1 MEIILAKIKK
11 LKISKNNNIR
21 HYIKIILII
30 IFCLLLIIQILNPK
44 KKANVLLEKPNFN
57 ASSLNPSITNL
68 YINNTKIIKYKG
80 KNMPISD
87 IINSYAYSL
96 PNKYEKEIIKEIKIL
111 NNLLKL
117 DELPDTQKE
126 ISKIKA
132 KILKQISKRA
142 KKRLTNLDIVFI
154 PRKGGYGNTLI
165 ELNNII
171 FYCEILGCKEIILNR
186 NNSRSHWHFKNTILF
201 KKTNLTIKIGDKAD
215 CSANNT
221 VCNLSCIYFSP
232 VVVRT
237 KIRIDV
243 IKNEIIN
250 NLPKI
255 KTEPH
260 DLYIHIRS
268 GKIFGKSFIHSSYGQ
283 PTLCFYEKI
292 INDYKFNKI
301 YIIAQNKANIIIKK
315 LTNKYQNIFY
325 KKNLLDEDIAS
336 LVYAYNIVG
345 SISSFFVMNIK
356 LNNNLKNLWEYDLYR
371 LKEKF
376 LHLHYHFFKF
386 PNKFNIYTMMASE
399 NYRKE
404 MYYWEKS

>member
-1 MEIILAKIKK
+1 M
-11 LKISKNNNIR
+11 
-21 HYIKIILII
+21 
-30 IFCLLLIIQILNPK
+30 
-44 KKANVLLEKPNFN
+44 
-57 ASSLNPSITNL
+57 
-68 YINNTKIIKYKG
+68 
-80 KNMPISD
+80 
-87 IINSYAYSL
+87 
-96 PNKYEKEIIKEIKIL
+96 
-111 NNLLKL
+111 
-117 DELPDTQKE
+117 
-126 ISKIKA
+126 
-132 KILKQISKRA
+132 
-142 KKRLTNLDIVFI
+142 
-154 PRKGGYGNTLI
+154 
-165 ELNNII
+165 NNII

-186 NNSRSHWHFKNTILF
+186 NISRSHWHFKNTIF
-201 KKTNLTIKIGDKAD
+201 SKKTNLTIRIGDNVD

-221 VCNLSCIYFSP
+221 VCNLSRIYISP

-255 KTEPH
+255 KTDPH

-268 GKIFGKSFIHSSYGQ
+268 GKIFGNSFIHSSYGQ
-283 PTLCFYEKI
+283 PPLCFYEKI
-292 INDYKFNKI
+292 INDYNFNKI
-301 YIIAQNKANIIIKK
+301 YIIAQNKANIIINK
-315 LTNKYQNIFY
+315 LIYKYQNIIY

-356 LNNNLKNLWEYDLYR
+356 LNDNLKNVWEYDLYR

-386 PNKFNIYTMMASE
+386 PNKFNIYTMMPSE

-404 MYYWEKS
+404 MYYWEKSESQIKLMLEEKCPNNFIITMQN